1 LADDLASRVPIEESE
16 FMSRH
21 RPVLPL
27 DDIPATDAYLT
38 GYLIERELRD
48 RLADNPDDEA
58 AKSLESQRVNV
69 VARAKANQDAY
80 LASDHLD
87 VYVATSMR
95 EKHEF
100 SAINRLTSEIFGDP
114 TVRDL

>member
-1 LADDLASRVPIEESE
+1 VPIPEAD

-21 RPVLPL
+21 RPFLPL
-27 DDIPATDAYLT
+27 RKIAPLDAYLT
-38 GYLIERELRD
+38 GYLIERELRE
-48 RLADNPDDEA
+48 RLAKNPRDTEA
-58 AKSLESQRVNV
+58 LKLEDHRKHV
-69 VARAKANQDAY
+69 VELAKANHVAY

-100 SAINRLTSEIFGDP
+100 SAINRITFWNCYLDP
-114 TVRDL
+114 AE